1 MKFVKKAKMATLTTL
16 SILAL
21 VMPVDGALAKGGKD
35 HKEETTTSK
44 SIVKPMMS
52 EIYQWSAD
60 FEVLS
65 YFKIK
70 KTLVLDYRER
80 GLKVEANAT
89 TTGLWDSYEVHVEEF
104 DEDTGD
110 WFVVDTVDL
119 SDGRDTAYFADL
131 EQATKYR
138 ISIEGS
144 VEGTVWVYKL
154 VD

>member
-1 MKFVKKAKMATLTTL
+1 M
-16 SILAL
+16 
-21 VMPVDGALAKGGKD
+21 
-35 HKEETTTSK
+35 
-44 SIVKPMMS
+44 
-52 EIYQWSAD
+52 
-60 FEVLS
+60 
-65 YFKIK
+65 
-70 KTLVLDYRER
+70 LDYRER